1 MKLIYFQ
8 LNIPAFSN
16 KNTWFNYDCFCG
28 YGPCGKILTKLEP
41 VRMLGFTLRLPSN
54 KINAAS
60 RTAAPIHGIYLK
72 HV

>member
-1 MKLIYFQ
+1 MAQ
-8 LNIPAFSN
+8 
-16 KNTWFNYDCFCG
+16 DCFHG
-28 YGPCGKILTKLEP
+28 YGPYGKTLTKYEP

-72 HV
+72 HE